1 MKKSHAERNLMEA
14 CVEMKDKMNQIRMQ
28 TGCPYYD
35 EEKHCW
41 RVRFTDRPDEEG
53 DLLYVVSE
61 FIKGSLIYRYSVR
74 QTQKHG
80 INGHAHSFEGV
91 LRAVL
96 DDPDGFTIDGFET
109 DYSSQEIEMLKAFK
123 EQLKHPPFI
132 EVIEPKA

>member
-14 CVEMKDKMNQIRMQ
+14 YVQMKDKMNQIRMQ

-41 RVRFTDRPDEEG
+41 HVRFKDRSDEEG

-96 DDPDGFTIDGFET
+96 DDPDSFTIDGFET

-123 EQLKHPPFI
+123 NYPQLT
-132 EVIEPKA
+132 ETLSSCQSG